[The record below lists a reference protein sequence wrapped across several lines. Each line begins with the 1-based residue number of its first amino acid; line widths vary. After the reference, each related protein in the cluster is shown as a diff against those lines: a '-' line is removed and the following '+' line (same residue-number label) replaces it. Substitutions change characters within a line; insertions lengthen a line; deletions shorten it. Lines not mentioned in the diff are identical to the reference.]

1 MALET
6 SARFD
11 GRVQNYLRYRPRYP
25 RQIIPFLHR
34 KIGLSRD
41 WRVAD
46 IGSGAGFLA
55 ERFVDLGCEVVGV
68 EPNAAMRAAGDQYLH
83 GRENFR
89 SVNATAGSTGFPE
102 ASFDL
107 VTAGQAFHWFE
118 PARADRE
125 FRRLLRPRLD
135 HSRMEFAAR

>member
-55 ERFVDLGCEVVGV
+55 ERFVDLGCEVVGA

-89 SVNATAGSTGFPE
+89 SVDPTAESTGLPE

-107 VTAGQAFHWFE
+107 VTAGQGWLPILICRVAT
-118 PARADRE
+118 RAPV
-125 FRRLLRPRLD
+125 RLPFLCHFGMVEVL
-135 HSRMEFAAR
+135 

>member
-1 MALET
+1 MALES

-11 GRVQNYLRYRPRYP
+11 GRVQNYLRYRTRYP
-25 RQIIPFLHR
+25 RQINPFLHR

-46 IGSGAGFLA
+46 IGSGTGFLA
-55 ERFVDLGCEVVGV
+55 KRFVDLGCEVVGI

-89 SVNATAGSTGFPE
+89 SVDPTAESTGLPE

-107 VTAGQAFHWFE
+107 VTARQG
-118 PARADRE
+118 
-125 FRRLLRPRLD
+125 
-135 HSRMEFAAR
+135 

>member
-1 MALET
+1 MALES

-11 GRVQNYLRYRPRYP
+11 GRVQNYLRYRTRYP
-25 RQIIPFLHR
+25 RQINPFLHR

-89 SVNATAGSTGFPE
+89 SVNATAESTGFPE

-107 VTAGQAFHWFE
+107 VTARQG
-118 PARADRE
+118 
-125 FRRLLRPRLD
+125 
-135 HSRMEFAAR
+135 